1 MRKRKAACFP
11 EFNYTL
17 QWRKVKR
24 RVLHAVLMYNGL
36 LQASCRE
43 DAAGSSSQS
52 QSQSQSDS
60 RTAAGT
66 SSSTSESAGT
76 ASKTITNTLC

>member
-1 MRKRKAACFP
+1 MRKMKAACFP

-24 RVLHAVLMYNGL
+24 GVLHAVLMYNGL
-36 LQASCRE
+36 LQASSRE
-43 DAAGSSSQS
+43 EAAGSSS

-66 SSSTSESAGT
+66 SSSTSQSAGT

>member
-36 LQASCRE
+36 LQE
-43 DAAGSSSQS
+43 DAAGSSS